1 MRKNLV
7 VARPLDLMVMTSAR
21 TERTLVTRIEKEDP
35 SFDATADRWSELR
48 VNTAVLAPDP
58 QFMGPGDAFSPLS
71 VVGGSGI
78 G

>member
-1 MRKNLV
+1 M
-7 VARPLDLMVMTSAR
+7 
-21 TERTLVTRIEKEDP
+21 TRIEKEDP
-35 SFDATADRWSELR
+35 CFDAPADRWSEQR
-48 VNTAVLAPDP
+48 VNTTVLAPDP